1 MSPTFGVGS
10 DPIDPVSD
18 PLSGER
24 AMRFR
29 SSIVMAVSAVL
40 TLATP
45 GGLGAIAQSPSASP
59 ELVAASCPPMTEAR
73 SPLVEPGSLETQA
86 FGAQNAAFPN
96 PDPAYHG
103 TLPPR
108 RGLGISR

>member
-1 MSPTFGVGS
+1 MERPRGAPCRPRSGWES
-10 DPIDPVSD
+10 RSHDPVSD

-29 SSIVMAVSAVL
+29 SCIVMAASAVL

-73 SPLVEPGSLETQA
+73 SPLVEPGSLETQS
-86 FGAQNAAFPN
+86 FGAQNAAVPN
-96 PDPAYHG
+96 PDPAYTGRFH
-103 TLPPR
+103 P
-108 RGLGISR
+108 